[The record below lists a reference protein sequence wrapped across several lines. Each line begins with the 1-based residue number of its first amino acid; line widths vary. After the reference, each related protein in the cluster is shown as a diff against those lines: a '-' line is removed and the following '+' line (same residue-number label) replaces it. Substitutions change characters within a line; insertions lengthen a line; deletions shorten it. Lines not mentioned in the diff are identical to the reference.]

1 MKKHLPAL
9 MFSLVLGSVV
19 QAESIRHEH
28 RQQMGRIHQGI
39 RSGELTRSEASRLYQ
54 REAALR
60 WQTVRD
66 RRDGSGLTSSER
78 NRIQTQQ
85 NRLSRSIYRQKH
97 DGQDR

>member
-1 MKKHLPAL
+1 MKKHFLAL
-9 MFSLVLGSVV
+9 TILLALGGVS
-19 QAESIRHEH
+19 QAESIRHEQ
-28 RQQMGRIHQGI
+28 RQQMGRINQGI

-66 RRDGSGLTSSER
+66 RRDGAGLTWSER

-85 NRLSRSIYRQKH
+85 DRLSRSIYRQKH
-97 DGQDR
+97 DRQDR

>member
-1 MKKHLPAL
+1 MKKHFLAL
-9 MFSLVLGSVV
+9 TFLLAFVGVV
-19 QAESIRHEH
+19 QAESIRHEQ
-28 RQQMGRIHQGI
+28 RQQMGRIDQGI

-66 RRDGSGLTSSER
+66 RRDGAGLTWLEP

-85 NRLSRSIYRQKH
+85 NRLSRSIFRQKH
-97 DGQDR
+97 DR